1 VRSRSRRASPA
12 SERVY
17 TLCCSTQREMLRTP
31 KHESNYTAHNVQHN
45 APNQENAAHI
55 MVGCV
60 IDGPTSRHQAPKK
73 RFARQMVT
81 LTTGSTQ
88 RVGCSLATRVIARV
102 SNKRSPPSPGAVP
115 VPVLHSRC
123 ITTCTSLLFSL
134 LRVHDLISAPL
145 TTHGDST
152 IQKLR
157 YADPR
162 NRTKIE
168 KFSQKGEC
176 FLLSP
181 KL

>member
-1 VRSRSRRASPA
+1 VRSRSRRESVERAPRR
-12 SERVY
+12 RVY

-31 KHESNYTAHNVQHN
+31 KHESHYTAHNVQHN

-115 VPVLHSRC
+115 GTGTGSTQPMHHHVH
-123 ITTCTSLLFSL
+123 ITSVFSPQGA
-134 LRVHDLISAPL
+134 RPDLS
-145 TTHGDST
+145 TTHHPW
-152 IQKLR
+152 R
-157 YADPR
+157 FYDPKTALCGSAQS
-162 NRTKIE
+162 N
-168 KFSQKGEC
+168 QN
-176 FLLSP
+176 
-181 KL
+181 